1 MQRANIKSHE
11 MQSDLPAQCYDSQSP
26 SRPTIE
32 HRVLRICRVHLH
44 RRPLHLGNMV
54 KKHLLTNYLV
64 TLVACLNYIL
74 NGYDGSLYSSFQVM
88 QPFLNHFGNPSPY
101 WIGMINTAPGIAAT
115 VYAFFIAALVNDY
128 LGRRRTI
135 FVAGVANMIGALI
148 QTFAPNI
155 GAYMAGR
162 AISSISMAQ
171 SQNAAPLFVAEIA
184 LSTIRGR
191 LVSFWQMF
199 WSFGAIEAAYISL
212 GTSYYSNLGNWM
224 WKIPCIIQLVTPLM
238 VCSMIFFCPESPRWL
253 VGQGRIEEARASLLR
268 VRLPEDVED
277 ELKDIQGAVVYE
289 AEVTKGRYKQ
299 WFVNKSYAKR
309 LVIVFGLFLGQQLG
323 GQGVLTQY
331 SGIIYQSVFHSST
344 TSILLNGLN
353 WALAVLYVLPATFF
367 VDRVGRRP
375 ILLIGAIG
383 QATAMM
389 GVATVVTQVPKQNG
403 HYTFG
408 VGVGAVFFVYLYNLF
423 YQASW
428 GCTTWVVATEVFPLN
443 VRAQGLAISSQ
454 VEGAVMTALG
464 VAFPTFLA
472 NDGFYAFYFFMG
484 VNIVAFAGVFFFLP
498 ETKQRSLEEMD
509 HLFGGE
515 DHGKAG
521 RMIMSVEDGRAFDD
535 NKAAEERVE
544 TVETVV
550 R

>member
-1 MQRANIKSHE
+1 
-11 MQSDLPAQCYDSQSP
+11 
-26 SRPTIE
+26 
-32 HRVLRICRVHLH
+32 
-44 RRPLHLGNMV
+44 MV
-54 KKHLLTNYLV
+54 KKYLLTNYLV

-74 NGYDGSLYSSFQVM
+74 NGYDNSLYSSFQVM
-88 QPFLNHFGNPSPY
+88 KPFLNHFGNPSPY
-101 WIGMINTAPGIAAT
+101 WIGMINTAPGIAST
-115 VYAFFIAALVNDY
+115 VYAFFLAAPVTDY
-128 LGRRRTI
+128 LGRRRAI
-135 FVAGVANMIGALI
+135 FIAGSVNMIGALI

-184 LSTIRGR
+184 LRTIRGR
-191 LVSFWQMF
+191 LISFWQMF
-199 WSFGAIEAAYISL
+199 WSFGAIEAAYICL
-212 GTSYYSNLGNWM
+212 GTSYYPNLGDWM
-224 WKIPCIIQLVTPLM
+224 WKIPCIIQLVTPFM
-238 VCSMIFFCPESPRWL
+238 ICSMIYFCPESPRWL
-253 VGQGRIEEARASLLR
+253 VGQGRTEEARASLLR

-277 ELKDIQGAVVYE
+277 ELTDIQGAVIYE

-299 WFVNKSYAKR
+299 WFVNKSYARR
-309 LVIVFGLFLGQQLG
+309 LGIVFALFLGQQLG

-331 SGIIYQSVFHSST
+331 SGIVYQSVFHSST

-375 ILLIGAIG
+375 ILLIGAVG
-383 QATAMM
+383 QAISML
-389 GVATVVTQVPKQNG
+389 GVATVVTQVPKQDG

-423 YQASW
+423 YQSAW

-484 VNIVAFAGVFFFLP
+484 INVLNFLVVYCFLP
-498 ETKQRSLEEMD
+498 ETKQKTLEEMD

-521 RMIMSVEDGRAFDD
+521 RMILSVEKEEPKDD
-535 NKAAEERVE
+535 YKAAEEHVE
-544 TVETVV
+544 AV
-550 R
+550 

>member
-1 MQRANIKSHE
+1 MPGDCVSTQGIRTSYSFAAI
-11 MQSDLPAQCYDSQSP
+11 LPRTSP
-26 SRPTIE
+26 
-32 HRVLRICRVHLH
+32 
-44 RRPLHLGNMV
+44 NMV
-54 KKHLLTNYLV
+54 QKHLLTNYLV

-74 NGYDGSLYSSFQVM
+74 NGYDGSLYSSFEVM
-88 QPFLNHFGNPSPY
+88 KPFLSHFGNPSPY

-115 VYAFFIAALVNDY
+115 VYAFFIAAPVNDF
-128 LGRRRTI
+128 LGRRTAI
-135 FVAGVANMIGALI
+135 FAAGVVNMSGALV

-155 GAYMAGR
+155 AAYMAGR
-162 AISSISMAQ
+162 AISAISMAQ

-184 LSTIRGR
+184 LSRIRGR

-199 WSFGAIEAAYISL
+199 WSFGAIEAAYICL
-212 GTSYYSNLGNWM
+212 GTSYFPNLGGWM
-224 WKIPCIIQLVTPLM
+224 WKIPCIIQLGTPLM
-238 VCSMIFFCPESPRWL
+238 VCSMIYFCPESPRWL
-253 VGQGRIEEARASLLR
+253 VGQGRIEAARKSLLR
-268 VRLPEDVED
+268 VRLPEDVDD
-277 ELKDIQGAVVYE
+277 ELKDIQGAVTYE
-289 AEVTKGRYKQ
+289 AEVTRGRYKQ

-331 SGIIYQSVFHSST
+331 SGIIYQSVFHNST

-367 VDRVGRRP
+367 VDRLGRRP
-375 ILLIGAIG
+375 ILLIGAAG
-383 QATAMM
+383 QAISMM
-389 GVATVVTQVPKQNG
+389 GVATVVTQVPKQDG

-443 VRAQGLAISSQ
+443 VRAQGLAIASQ

-472 NDGFYAFYFFMG
+472 RDGFYAFYFFMG
-484 VNIVAFAGVFFFLP
+484 INILAFFGVFFFLP
-498 ETKQRSLEEMD
+498 ETKQKSLEQMD

-521 RMIMSVEDGRAFDD
+521 RMILSVEEAGVDD
-535 NKAAEERVE
+535 DDKVVTERVE
-544 TVETVV
+544 TLESV
-550 R
+550 